1 MPLRA
6 ASLLL
11 LLLLYVPQAAA
22 MKQQSLKATSPLSAD
37 ALARQ
42 AVESDAPPSSSSKPG
57 KPPTVQV
64 KVSEGCGKP
73 MQATAVKYTFLPD
86 PPVLG
91 KAADFV
97 GSGTLGKS
105 LKNGTWHVIVELAGG
120 MFTLE
125 KSGDICSE
133 FDWEL
138 PMNFGTIHVK
148 GPKCPTAPGAE
159 VKVSAHLIVP
169 KNVPSGTSVKA
180 TLTAKDQDGGM
191 LLCGAA
197 DIKVEGGD
205 GGGGGGDGDAEGALG
220 ALGASLGSLM
230 K

>member
-11 LLLLYVPQAAA
+11 LLLYVTQAVA
-22 MKQQSLKATSPLSAD
+22 MKQQSLKATSPL
-37 ALARQ
+37 
-42 AVESDAPPSSSSKPG
+42 
-57 KPPTVQV
+57 TVQV
-64 KVSEGCGKP
+64 KVTEGCGDGREQRCK
-73 MQATAVKYTFLPD
+73 ATKYTFLPD

-97 GSGTLGKS
+97 GSGTLAKS
-105 LKNGTWHVIVELAGG
+105 LKNGTWHVIVELAEG

-148 GPKCPTAPGAE
+148 GPTCPTAPGAE

-191 LLCGAA
+191 LLCGVA
-197 DIKVEGGD
+197 DIKVEGG
-205 GGGGGGDGDAEGALG
+205 GGGGGGDEDGGGALG
-220 ALGASLGSLM
+220 AMASLM